1 MQPDSPEMRAIY
13 AGSFYSM
20 PTCALDNR
28 CFLVIR
34 CHELLKFGILLEANK
49 TDFTIGEFF
58 AVNWDTEELEAI
70 TAKKPLQAIAARYSG
85 GQDVANL
92 DYAALYREQG
102 AYSQLDFHGFVGC
115 LATKF
120 AAQDAIQANRLSE
133 LHQTAI
139 ANKFFT
145 SCLAAHALDVD
156 SFKKEIEGSSKAYG
170 VDHLAVVK
178 GQGLEAYRDIT
189 VELGVKLALSYAA
202 GD

>member
-1 MQPDSPEMRAIY
+1 MQPDSPEMRAIH
-13 AGSFYSM
+13 AGSFYSL

-34 CHELLKFGILLEANK
+34 CHESLKFGVLLEADK

-58 AVNWDTEELEAI
+58 AVNWDTEVLEAI
-70 TAKKPLQAIAARYSG
+70 TAQKPLQAIAARYSG

-120 AAQDAIQANRLSE
+120 AAQGAVQPDRLSE

-145 SCLAAHALDVD
+145 DCLAAHALDVD
-156 SFKKEIEGSSKAYG
+156 FFSKELEGSSEAYG
-170 VDHLAVVK
+170 VDHLAAVN
-178 GQGLEAYRDIT
+178 GQGLEAYRDVT
-189 VELGVKLALSYAA
+189 VELSVKLALSYAT
-202 GD
+202 GN